1 MKTFGHLLLALAACV
16 LAAATSTAQIPQLL
30 NYQGRVAVSGT
41 NFNGTGQFKFA
52 LVSGTGATTY
62 WSNDGTSTNGS
73 EPTSA
78 VPLTVSNGLYSV
90 QLGNPSLTNMTVPLN
105 PSVFVGRNDVRLR
118 VWFNDGSRGSQ
129 LLTPDQ
135 RITAVAYAMV
145 TGDPTVVRLTPP
157 AAQSA
162 TGVQQANAAPFDA
175 MLNLHGTATDVTGN
189 TQQGDFRVNLDSGFY
204 AAGPLT
210 LYNQAVPVE
219 GAGTRMMWYPGKAA
233 FRAGQVSNTQWDDA
247 NIGLFSS
254 AFGQDVRAL
263 GDHSFA
269 QGLNAVAA
277 SVASIAM
284 GQDVVAT
291 GANSVVLGYKAIS
304 STGGGTPRT
313 GTFVFGD
320 RSVSSTGSAL
330 TASLTNSAHWRVANG
345 FFIYTSST
353 LGSGVQVTAG
363 SGSWSSLSDRDAKE
377 NFAPVDTREIL
388 RGVVEMPITTWN
400 YKTQDPS
407 IRHIGAMAQDFHS
420 AFGIGEDD
428 KHISTI
434 DPDGVALAA
443 IRASMQS

>member
-1 MKTFGHLLLALAACV
+1 
-16 LAAATSTAQIPQLL
+16 
-30 NYQGRVAVSGT
+30 
-41 NFNGTGQFKFA
+41 
-52 LVSGTGATTY
+52 
-62 WSNDGTSTNGS
+62 
-73 EPTSA
+73 
-78 VPLTVSNGLYSV
+78 
-90 QLGNPSLTNMTVPLN
+90 
-105 PSVFVGRNDVRLR
+105 
-118 VWFNDGSRGSQ
+118 
-129 LLTPDQ
+129 
-135 RITAVAYAMV
+135 
-145 TGDPTVVRLTPP
+145 
-157 AAQSA
+157 
-162 TGVQQANAAPFDA
+162 
-175 MLNLHGTATDVTGN
+175 
-189 TQQGDFRVNLDSGFY
+189 
-204 AAGPLT
+204 
-210 LYNQAVPVE
+210 
-219 GAGTRMMWYPGKAA
+219 MMWYPGKAA

-247 NIGLFSS
+247 NIGLFST

-443 IRASMQS
+443 IQGLHEELKDRDAKIDAQERQLEAQDEKLSKIEAQLREQQKVITEMTRTVRSGRAPERSRARGDAAR